1 MPTSIDRLLLIG
13 LFISM
18 SISLSICQLTYAE
31 PPVDLS
37 SQRQKNAITFAIEL
51 QEGGRLTNKAV
62 SLFESYMARQSCSV
76 IVIEQ
81 PHQQPHNKQ
90 QPDLLFSVQPTRIN
104 SGNEA
109 DDHLYPNYEPFLM
122 ARTINDEPLTITLMT
137 KSSANIND
145 ITSLQGER
153 FAVLSQD
160 AFLGGKLAI
169 ELLAKSGVD
178 PSSNTLY
185 QTGNYLGSISL
196 LLHGD
201 VFFAAI
207 PGPLARL
214 WKDSNKLSII
224 AESSNFQLGLL
235 LIKKGMKKELRKN
248 CQQALLK
255 LKPSHKRDKKMAIFP
270 AWFAG
275 FK

>member
-1 MPTSIDRLLLIG
+1 MPTSIDRRLLIG
-13 LFISM
+13 LFIC
-18 SISLSICQLTYAE
+18 ISICQLTYAE
-31 PPVDLS
+31 LPVDLS
-37 SQRQKNAITFAIEL
+37 SQRQENAITFAIEL

-62 SLFESYMARQSCSV
+62 SLFESYMERQSCSV

-81 PHQQPHNKQ
+81 PHRKPHSKQ
-90 QPDLLFSVQPTRIN
+90 QPDLLFSVKQTETN
-104 SGNEA
+104 QDSEA
-109 DDHLYPNYEPFLM
+109 DDNPFPNYEPFLI

-224 AESSNFQLGLL
+224 AESSDYQLGQL
-235 LIKKGMKKELRKN
+235 LIKKGMKNELRKN

>member
-1 MPTSIDRLLLIG
+1 MPTSIDLRLLIG
-13 LFISM
+13 LFIC
-18 SISLSICQLTYAE
+18 ISICQLTYAE
-31 PPVDLS
+31 LPVDLS
-37 SQRQKNAITFAIEL
+37 SQRQENAITFAIEL

-62 SLFESYMARQSCSV
+62 SLFESYMERQSCSV

-81 PHQQPHNKQ
+81 PHRKPHSKQ
-90 QPDLLFSVQPTRIN
+90 QPDLLFSVKQTETNPD
-104 SGNEA
+104 SEA
-109 DDHLYPNYEPFLM
+109 DDNPFPNYEPFLI

-214 WKDSNKLSII
+214 WKGSNKLSII
-224 AESSNFQLGLL
+224 AESSDFQLGQL
-235 LIKKGMKKELRKN
+235 LIKKGMKNELRKN